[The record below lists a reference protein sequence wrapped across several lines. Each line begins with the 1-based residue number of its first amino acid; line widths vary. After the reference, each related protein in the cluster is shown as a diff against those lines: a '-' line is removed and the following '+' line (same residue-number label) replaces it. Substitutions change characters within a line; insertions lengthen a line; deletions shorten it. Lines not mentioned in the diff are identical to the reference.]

1 MDVVV
6 RHAGWIVT
14 PGAAASLASG
24 DVLVRNGVIE
34 SVGGTAEVGP
44 ETPSV
49 DARGCIVV
57 PGLVNTH
64 HHMFQSLTRATGHDE
79 ELFGWLASLWPRWV
93 RHDADW
99 LASATAV
106 ACAEL
111 LLSGCT
117 TTVDHHY
124 LPDGAANEAIEAQA
138 SMAASLGIRLVQAV
152 GSMDLSDQEGGL
164 APRDLCETVDSYL
177 EHAQLLATAAH
188 DPRPGSR
195 RRIALAPCHPLAVS
209 GDYLRQAA
217 DLARDLGLRLHTHV
231 AEARTE
237 EAATVAATGHRPV
250 DLLADRG
257 FLGPDVW
264 LAHAVHLD
272 DGDIETLAASGTAVA
287 TCPSSNLRLGSGIA
301 RVRDLL
307 DARVPVG
314 LGIDGSASNDAG
326 NMLQETRMLLLS
338 SRAGGLSGGLSA
350 QQALSVATTGG
361 ASVLGWPEIGAV
373 TPGGRGDL
381 AVFPRDDL
389 TAIGTES
396 DVVAG
401 LLLSPPSA
409 ARHVIV
415 DGEVVVRDGRLVTA
429 DVEQILADAR
439 SVIAR
444 SIASGP

>member
-1 MDVVV
+1 MDLVI
-6 RHAGWIVT
+6 RHADWIVT
-14 PGAAASLASG
+14 DTSPSPLSG
-24 DVLVRNGVIE
+24 DIVITGGVIE
-34 SVGGTAEVGP
+34 HLGGSVEHSADVPT
-44 ETPSV
+44 V

-64 HHMFQSLTRATGHDE
+64 HHMFQSLTRASGHDK
-79 ELFGWLASLWPRWV
+79 ELFGWLGSLWGRWAG
-93 RHDADW
+93 HDPDW
-99 LASATAV
+99 MAAATAV

-124 LPDGAANEAIEAQA
+124 LPDTAGNDAIEAQA
-138 SMAASLGIRLVQAV
+138 VVAARLGIRLVQAV
-152 GSMDLSDQEGGL
+152 GSMDLSDREGGL
-164 APRDLCETVDSYL
+164 APRELCETIDSYL
-177 EHAQLLATAAH
+177 DHALLLATAAH
-188 DPRPGSR
+188 DPRPDSR

-209 GDYLRQAA
+209 EDYLRQTAV
-217 DLARDLGLRLHTHV
+217 LARDHGLRLHTHA

-272 DGDIETLAASGTAVA
+272 DDDIEVLAASGTSVA

-301 RVRDLL
+301 RIRDLI

-314 LGIDGSASNDAG
+314 LGVDGSASNDAG
-326 NMLQETRMLLLS
+326 NLLQEARMLLLS
-338 SRAGGLSGGLSA
+338 SRAGGVSGGLSA
-350 QQALSVATTGG
+350 QQALSIATAGG
-361 ASVLGWPEIGAV
+361 ASVLGWPEIGTV
-373 TPGGRGDL
+373 TPGRRADL
-381 AVFPRDDL
+381 AIFPRDDL
-389 TAIGTES
+389 SAIGTES

-401 LLLSPPSA
+401 LLLSPPSG

-415 DGEVVVRDGRLVTA
+415 DGDVVVQDGRLVTA

>member
-1 MDVVV
+1 MDLVL
-6 RHAGWIVT
+6 RRADWIVT
-14 PGAAASLASG
+14 SPDAELASG
-24 DVLVRNGVIE
+24 DVLIKNGVIE
-34 SVGGTAEVGP
+34 SVGGSADVDP

-64 HHMFQSLTRATGHDE
+64 HHMFQSLTRASGHDE
-79 ELFGWLASLWPRWV
+79 ELFGWLGSLWPRWV

-99 LASATAV
+99 LAAATAV

-117 TTVDHHY
+117 TTADHHY
-124 LPDGAANEAIEAQA
+124 LPDGDVNEAIEAQA
-138 SMAASLGIRLVQAV
+138 AVAASLGIRLVQAV
-152 GSMDLSDQEGGL
+152 GSMDLSDHEGGL
-164 APRDLCETVDSYL
+164 APRQLCESIDSYL
-177 EHAQLLATAAH
+177 KHAQQLASSAH
-188 DPRPGSR
+188 DARPGSR

-209 GDYLRQAA
+209 EDYLRQTTE
-217 DLARDLGLRLHTHV
+217 LARSHGLRLHTHV

-257 FLGPDVW
+257 FLGPDTW
-264 LAHAVHLD
+264 LAHAVHLED
-272 DGDIETLAASGTAVA
+272 RDIEVLAASGASVA

-301 RVRDLL
+301 RIRDLL
-307 DARVPVG
+307 EARVPVG
-314 LGIDGSASNDAG
+314 LGVDGSASNDAG
-326 NMLQETRMLLLS
+326 NLLQEARMLLLS
-338 SRAGGLSGGLSA
+338 SRAGGVSSGLSA
-350 QQALSVATTGG
+350 QQALSIATAGG
-361 ASVLGWPEIGAV
+361 ARVLGWPEIGTV
-373 TPGGRGDL
+373 VPGARGDL

-401 LLLSPPSA
+401 LLLSPPA
-409 ARHVIV
+409 GARHVIV
-415 DGEVVVRDGRLVTA
+415 DGEVVVQDGRLVTA

-439 SVIAR
+439 SVISR
-444 SIASGP
+444 SISSGP